1 MEKTKNEKY
10 NFQEFLKS
18 IHLGD
23 ERAIEKLYS
32 TYKSEFIVWATSK
45 SGLLEEDLTDIWQES
60 VIAFYEQVAAGKLVT
75 LKVQLKTYLF
85 AIGKNKILVK
95 LRKNKS
101 VERLEQLYLE
111 NPNIE
116 DVEYNGYVELEDREE
131 NLQKKRMAQAMKKL
145 SSKEQDIL
153 IDRYYS
159 GLSLEVIR
167 QKRAYKTINTVNAT
181 ISRAM
186 KNLKK
191 IVHEKK
197 NKLSILLS
205 FLF

>member
-1 MEKTKNEKY
+1 MKIAENEKY

-23 ERAIEKLYS
+23 ERAIEKIYS
-32 TYKSEFIVWATSK
+32 IYKPEFLAWGSSK
-45 SGLLEEDLTDIWQES
+45 SGLSEEDLVDIWQES
-60 VIAFYEQVAAGKLVT
+60 IIAFYEQVASGKLTT
-75 LKVQLKTYLF
+75 LEVQLKTYLF
-85 AIGKNKILVK
+85 AISKNKILVK
-95 LRKNKS
+95 FRKNKS
-101 VERLEQLYLE
+101 VERLEQQYLE
-111 NPNIE
+111 NKNLDDIE
-116 DVEYNGYVELEDREE
+116 HNGYTELEKKEE
-131 NLQKKRMAQAMKKL
+131 NPKKKRLEEAMNKL
-145 SSKEQDIL
+145 SNKEQEIL

-159 GLSLEVIR
+159 GLSLEAIR

-191 IVHEKK
+191 IVHKK
-197 NKLSILLS
+197 SSNLSILLS